1 MRIEIICIGKLKE
14 DYLRAAQTEYLKRL
28 GPYAR
33 LSVIEVAE
41 EKAMEKAMASG
52 AHAIALAIDGKALTS
67 EGLAQKLE
75 NMGID
80 GISHIAFIIGGAEGL
95 SHRILGLCRAKLS
108 LSAMTMTHQMARVF
122 LLEQIY
128 RSFKIINNEPYHK

>member
-1 MRIEIICIGKLKE
+1 MKIDLICIGKLKE
-14 DYLRAAQTEYLKRL
+14 DYLRAAQAEYLKRL

-33 LSVIEVAE
+33 LSVIEMAD
-41 EKAMEKAMASG
+41 EKGMEKAMSSG
-52 AHAIALAIDGKALTS
+52 AFVIALAIDGAALTS
-67 EGLAQKLE
+67 EGFAKKLE

-80 GISHIAFIIGGAEGL
+80 GISHIAFVIGGAEGL
-95 SHRILGLCRAKLS
+95 SQRILGLCRTKLS

-128 RSFKIINNEPYHK
+128 RSFRIINNEPYHK

>member
-1 MRIEIICIGKLKE
+1 
-14 DYLRAAQTEYLKRL
+14 LRSAQQEYLKRL

-33 LSVIEVAE
+33 LSVIEVAD
-41 EKAMEKAMASG
+41 EKAMEKAMMTSSAF
-52 AHAIALAIDGKALTS
+52 AIALAIDGAALTS
-67 EGLAQKLE
+67 EGFAKKLQ

-95 SHRILGLCRAKLS
+95 SQRILGLCRAKLS
-108 LSAMTMTHQMARVF
+108 LSAMTMTHQMARII

-128 RSFKIINNEPYHK
+128 RSFRIINNEPYHK